1 MENKR
6 RRSRVSTHVTAF
18 YLQKGAKVYPLVTQN
33 ISLKGMLAMPQP
45 GISTGGL
52 GVIRIELSSDAGI
65 EIECQIIRSD
75 KTGVAIDFMPMDE
88 DSFFGRDCRP
98 LVMTRE
104 ESVDIDDETDL
115 VVAAALLERRGR
127 PAGA

>member
-88 DSFFGRDCRP
+88 DSFFHLRN
-98 LVMTRE
+98 LVRYNAP
-104 ESVDIDDETDL
+104 DADQIDAEL
-115 VVAAALLERRGR
+115 KI
-127 PAGA
+127 PAF